1 MYIHTYIHINTYT
14 YTENLLSKVM
24 RSNIFKPKLGR
35 DRERERNVGV
45 ESDEFNGS
53 VAFFILCCVSPLI
66 KVFNVNDDNV
76 SGSREKWQKG
86 RGIRRYGVG
95 VGFSMLS

>member
-1 MYIHTYIHINTYT
+1 
-14 YTENLLSKVM
+14 M
-24 RSNIFKPKLGR
+24 RSNIFKPKLGKETE
-35 DRERERNVGV
+35 REREREGV

-53 VAFFILCCVSPLI
+53 VAFLILCCVSPLI

-86 RGIRRYGVG
+86 KGIRRCGIG
-95 VGFSMLS
+95 VGFSMFS